1 MSSSDYNSDS
11 SYDPQNADMDYYS
24 DDSDLEFDAEG
35 VSDEIEPAGEE
46 DPLGFKFVTT
56 FNVKNPDK
64 HLVDMPGN

>member
-1 MSSSDYNSDS
+1 
-11 SYDPQNADMDYYS
+11 MDYYS

-35 VSDEIEPAGEE
+35 VSDEEIEPAGEE